1 MFGWLSNLGASRVL
15 SLVIAAGYFC
25 FFLFAPGPLSMQR
38 RIGTLLLVAVYLLGP
53 LLCIWFGDE
62 MGDYS
67 SALPGLGLDKPTP
80 GCLIKIAGWVLL
92 FLPIML
98 LLILANQ

>member
-1 MFGWLSNLGASRVL
+1 
-15 SLVIAAGYFC
+15 
-25 FFLFAPGPLSMQR
+25 MQR

-67 SALPGLGLDKPTP
+67 SALPGLGLDKPHS
-80 GCLIKIAGWVLL
+80 GL
-92 FLPIML
+92 F
-98 LLILANQ
+98 N